1 MKVSER
7 VATVQA
13 KIFGDYALFTRP
25 EGKVERVSYEI
36 MTPSAA
42 RGALEAIFWKPEFKY
57 RIRKI
62 ATLKKPRFHSIVRN
76 EVSKKASINKAFMSS
91 PKEVFTDDM
100 RQLRHALVLKD
111 VAYIIEADIVL
122 EPETKDSVRKYE
134 AMFNR
139 RVSKGQ
145 CFHRPYLGTREF
157 SAHFEA
163 VDGTER
169 PIDWNELLG
178 TMFFDFR
185 FSKGG
190 PMTIPYFFQ
199 AQVEAGVMA
208 VPDYLYEEV
217 YR

>member
-1 MKVSER
+1 MSER
-7 VATVQA
+7 FVTVRV
-13 KIFGDYALFTRP
+13 KVFGDFALFTRP
-25 EGKVERVSYEI
+25 EGKVERVSYPM

-42 RGALEAIFWKPEFKY
+42 RGTLEAIFWKPEFKY
-57 RIRKI
+57 KIRKI
-62 ATLKKPRFHSIVRN
+62 VALKKPQFHSIVRN
-76 EVSKKASINKAFMSS
+76 EVSKKASINKVFMAS
-91 PKEVFTDDM
+91 PQDVFTDDM
-100 RQLRHALVLKD
+100 RQLRHALVLKE

-122 EPETKDSVRKYE
+122 KPDTEGSVKKYE
-134 AMFNR
+134 AMFDR

-169 PIDWNELLG
+169 PLDWTDSLG
-178 TMFFDFR
+178 SMFFDFR
-185 FSKGG
+185 YSEEGG
-190 PMTIPYFFQ
+190 LTIPYFFQ
-199 AQVEAGVMA
+199 AEVKKGVMT

>member
-1 MKVSER
+1 MTERFVTVRVKV
-7 VATVQA
+7 
-13 KIFGDYALFTRP
+13 FGDFALFTRP
-25 EGKVERVSYEI
+25 EGKVERVSYPM

-42 RGALEAIFWKPEFKY
+42 RGVLEAIFWKPEFKY
-57 RIRKI
+57 RVRKI
-62 ATLKKPRFHSIVRN
+62 ATLKKLQFHSIVRN
-76 EVSKKASINKAFMSS
+76 EVSKKASINKGFMASRQD
-91 PKEVFTDDM
+91 VFTDDM
-100 RQLRHALVLKD
+100 RQLRHALVLKE

-122 EPETKDSVRKYE
+122 KPDTEGSTKKYE
-134 AMFNR
+134 AIFNR

-169 PIDWNELLG
+169 PLDWNDSLG
-178 TMFFDFR
+178 SMFFDFR
-185 FSKGG
+185 YSEEGEL
-190 PMTIPYFFQ
+190 TIPYFFQ
-199 AQVEAGVMA
+199 AEVKKGILT